1 MFIFHQQHLDN
12 IKNKIEKEA
21 EDVEHFKEEKVGRMF
36 RGSLYSHHRRCRSY
50 WTTMSNY
57 RTFRISSGKDS
68 LNSPLLL
75 DIKSQVT

>member
-36 RGSLYSHHRRCRSY
+36 RGSL
-50 WTTMSNY
+50 
-57 RTFRISSGKDS
+57 
-68 LNSPLLL
+68 
-75 DIKSQVT
+75 